1 MRASDIGGCVA
12 LYTVSYACG
21 EVGVVVSGEV
31 EFLDRLPQQAPFT
44 SCAGVAP
51 CNMRGIKIAHNEEG
65 LVACVLESRLEDVME
80 CVLRV
85 AGRAVDIQYV
95 KLSVSYTLG

>member
-1 MRASDIGGCVA
+1 M
-12 LYTVSYACG
+12 
-21 EVGVVVSGEV
+21 SGEV
-31 EFLDRLPQQAPFT
+31 ELLDRLPQQAPFT

-51 CNMRGIKIAHNEEG
+51 RNMRGIKIAHNEEG

-85 AGRAVDIQYV
+85 SGRAVDIKYV
-95 KLSVSYTLG
+95 KLSVSYTFGEDGREYVWNVERQAALLYTVVAVY